1 MSVLT
6 QIERRSF
13 AGRCFLLSV
22 ILSLVLGGLT
32 MVYPFLLM
40 VAGSIS
46 SPMDISD
53 MGLVPDYLVDDSDLV
68 RKFLEYKYNHNTSVM
83 NELRGYQDY
92 SFEQATVPE
101 AAHPQRLADLRR
113 FAAEVE
119 IPDHWWVLGGTQM
132 YRRTSGPNKARFT
145 RRVRQLYDDDLGT
158 LRAELGVAVT
168 KWRDLGY
175 LLPQHTSR
183 RYDPQQTRYDQAY
196 RELLGERPLAERAF
210 VSISGPYL
218 SAVVFPAYGRTSVD
232 PYNAAH
238 EQDIAAF
245 GDLAIAR
252 TCPPAS
258 QPKLRAEWLTFVRQ
272 LLNSS
277 FIRTTADDASYRNFL
292 IERYGSIADLNRAW
306 ASDYPGFGAIALP
319 ADTQWLSAAVRV
331 DYRAFLDT
339 VPDEALYLV
348 GPEFAWRDWL
358 TTQYADLDAVRTA
371 HGTDYADW
379 MQVRLPMAEL
389 ESAHVRDHATALR
402 WQFAT
407 SNYKDVIDEVIVQG
421 RPFLN
426 TLVYVGLSLLLTLT
440 LQPLAAYA
448 LSRFSPPG
456 TWRLI
461 LIFMATMAFPPM
473 VGLIPQFLIL
483 RQLNLLNTF
492 IALTLPI
499 IVNGYLIFLL
509 KGFFDS
515 LPHHLY
521 EAALIDGASEL
532 RMFWEITM
540 ALSRPILAV
549 VALQTFNHA
558 WIAFMYPLLVCP
570 DESMHVLAVWLYQFQ
585 NEAPTSAVFAAIVVT
600 SIPTLLLFVLTQR
613 TIMRGIAVPAEK

>member
-1 MSVLT
+1 
-6 QIERRSF
+6 
-13 AGRCFLLSV
+13 
-22 ILSLVLGGLT
+22 
-32 MVYPFLLM
+32 
-40 VAGSIS
+40 
-46 SPMDISD
+46 
-53 MGLVPDYLVDDSDLV
+53 
-68 RKFLEYKYNHNTSVM
+68 
-83 NELRGYQDY
+83 
-92 SFEQATVPE
+92 
-101 AAHPQRLADLRR
+101 
-113 FAAEVE
+113 
-119 IPDHWWVLGGTQM
+119 
-132 YRRTSGPNKARFT
+132 
-145 RRVRQLYDDDLGT
+145 
-158 LRAELGVAVT
+158 VAVT

-175 LLPQHTSR
+175 LMPQPTSR
-183 RYDPQQTRYDQAY
+183 RYDLQWTRYDRAY
-196 RELLGERPLAERAF
+196 RQLLIDRPLAERAF
-210 VSISGPYL
+210 VSITGPYL
-218 SAVVFPAYGRTSVD
+218 SAVIFPTYGRTSVH
-232 PYNAAH
+232 PYNAEH
-238 EQDIAAF
+238 KTDIGSF
-245 GDLAIAR
+245 EDLAIAR

-258 QPKLRAEWLTFVRQ
+258 QPKQRAEWLTFVRE

-277 FIRTTADDASYRNFL
+277 FIRTTVDDQSYRSFL
-292 IERYGSIADLNRAW
+292 IERYGAIADLNRSW
-306 ASDYPGFGAIALP
+306 GSDYRGFDAINLP
-319 ADTQWLSAAVRV
+319 PDTQWLPAAVRV
-331 DYRAFLDT
+331 DYRSFLDT
-339 VPDEALYLV
+339 LPDDALYLV

-358 TTQYADLDAVRTA
+358 ARQYTNLEAASTA
-371 HGTDYADW
+371 HRIDYTDW

-389 ESAHVRDHATALR
+389 ETAHVRSHATALR

-407 SNYKDVIDEVIVQG
+407 SNYSDVIDEVIVQG

-426 TLVYVGLSLLLTLT
+426 TLVYVGLSLVLTLT

-448 LSRFSPPG
+448 LSRFNPPG